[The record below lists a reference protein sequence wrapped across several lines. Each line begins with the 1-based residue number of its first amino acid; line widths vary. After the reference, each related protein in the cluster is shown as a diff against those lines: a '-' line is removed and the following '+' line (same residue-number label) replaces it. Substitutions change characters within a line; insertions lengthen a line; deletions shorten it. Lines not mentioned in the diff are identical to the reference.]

1 MIVGARIDFRLIH
14 GQVANLWSNARQVSR
29 FMVVDD
35 EVSQDATQK
44 QVLRMACPA
53 TVKLSVLPVDKAAAN
68 ITAGKYDAQRL
79 FIVAKKPEVYV
90 RLLEKGVKLEQ
101 LIVGN
106 MTTMEPVKKLSRNI
120 SCDQGDLDAFA
131 KLKADDLPIVIQLTP
146 QDNPEALAL

>member
-79 FIVAKKPEVYV
+79 FIVAKSLRSTFDFWNKV
-90 RLLEKGVKLEQ
+90 
-101 LIVGN
+101 
-106 MTTMEPVKKLSRNI
+106 LSL
-120 SCDQGDLDAFA
+120 SSSSS
-131 KLKADDLPIVIQLTP
+131 VI
-146 QDNPEALAL
+146 

>member
-35 EVSQDATQK
+35 EVCQDDVQK

-53 TVKLSVLPVDKAAAN
+53 TCKLSVLPVEKAAAN

-79 FIVAKKPEVYV
+79 FIVAKKPETYL
-90 RLLEKGVKLEQ
+90 RLLKAGVKLDEI
-101 LIVGN
+101 IVGN
-106 MTTMEPVKKLSRNI
+106 MTTMDVVKKINLNVA
-120 SCDQGDLDAFA
+120 CDQGDLDAFA
-131 KLKADDLPIVIQLTP
+131 QIKAMGVPMVYQLTP
-146 QDNPEALAL
+146 QDNPSKFEA

>member
-1 MIVGARIDFRLIH
+1 MIVGAPIDFRLIH

-53 TVKLSVLPVDKAAAN
+53 TVKLSVL
-68 ITAGKYDAQRL
+68 
-79 FIVAKKPEVYV
+79 
-90 RLLEKGVKLEQ
+90 
-101 LIVGN
+101 IVGN

-131 KLKADDLPIVIQLTP
+131 KLKADNLPIVIQLTP

>member
-14 GQVANLWSNARQVSR
+14 GRVANLGLTRQVSR

-53 TVKLSVLPVDKAAAN
+53 TVKLSVLPS
-68 ITAGKYDAQRL
+68 TGRCQHHCWQYDAQRL

-90 RLLEKGVKLEQ
+90 RLLEQGVKLEQ

-120 SCDQGDLDAFA
+120 SCDQGTL
-131 KLKADDLPIVIQLTP
+131 IICQT
-146 QDNPEALAL
+146 QGR

>member
-53 TVKLSVLPVDKAAAN
+53 TVKLSVLPVDKMCIRDRCLVTTN
-68 ITAGKYDAQRL
+68 FEL
-79 FIVAKKPEVYV
+79 FIRQVSLWQWERANN
-90 RLLEKGVKLEQ
+90 LC
-101 LIVGN
+101 
-106 MTTMEPVKKLSRNI
+106 TI
-120 SCDQGDLDAFA
+120 SSSIC
-131 KLKADDLPIVIQLTP
+131 
-146 QDNPEALAL
+146 

>member
-68 ITAGKYDAQRL
+68 I
-79 FIVAKKPEVYV
+79 IVAKKPEVYV
-90 RLLEKGVKLEQ
+90 RLLEQGVKLEQ

-131 KLKADDLPIVIQLTP
+131 KLKADNLPIVIQLTP
-146 QDNPEALAL
+146 QDNPEALTL